1 MDWFLDRARALG
13 VEHGAPPPLLL
24 GRHLLKLGL
33 TPGPEI
39 GRILKAVYEQQLDGH
54 VATVDEATDVARR
67 IIEDQL

>member
-1 MDWFLDRARALG
+1 MDWFVGRARALG

-39 GRILKAVYEQQLDGH
+39 GRILTAVYEQQLDGQ
-54 VATVDEATDVARR
+54 VTTLEKATDAARR
-67 IIEDQL
+67 IIGDQR